1 MKHLF
6 IFFALT
12 LASISAIHCQE
23 KGDTSLS
30 GGEIYLS
37 LKNINFIRNDEYFH
51 PIIEGYT
58 LVGSLIQPA
67 IVYSPVE
74 KLKLKFG
81 TYLLSYAGANK
92 ISQAKL
98 IFSTTYNLFESTSV
112 TVGNL
117 NGSDKHRLYDPQ
129 YNFER
134 LYTSFSENGFQVLT
148 ETEHIFSD
156 NWLSWEK
163 FIFPGDTI
171 REEFTTGES
180 FRYTSGKIGN
190 SITVAVPVQVQFKH
204 YGGQISHYHGG
215 VETYFNLAT
224 GLRLDYDVA
233 RKRLGTTG
241 IEYVQFINKELSN
254 KGSTGVTKGHASWI
268 RFHYNYKALTF
279 GSYYWSSHNYYA
291 PDGNAIYSSVS
302 TRRASTVIPN
312 RRIWT
317 NSIFLK
323 AYPVEGLEIFFGF
336 DAFYDLN
343 LKHLDTAFGLHLRF
357 EKLIRLA
364 TLRN

>member
-1 MKHLF
+1 MKQLVV
-6 IFFALT
+6 FFTFLLVT
-12 LASISAIHCQE
+12 ISVIHSQE
-23 KGDTSLS
+23 KEDTSQS
-30 GGEIYLS
+30 HGKVYLS
-37 LKNINFIRNDEYFH
+37 IKNINFVWNDEYFH

-58 LVGSLIQPA
+58 LVGSLVQPS
-67 IVYSPVE
+67 IVYAPTD
-74 KLKLKFG
+74 KLKLKIG
-81 TYLLSYAGANK
+81 THLLTYAGANK

-98 IFSTTYNLFESTSV
+98 IVSTTYNIFEGTSI

-117 NGSDKHRLYDPQ
+117 NGSDKHRIFDPQ

-134 LYTSFSENGFQVLT
+134 LYTSFSENGFQVIT
-148 ETEHIFSD
+148 ETDHIFSD

-233 RKRLGTTG
+233 HKRLGTAG
-241 IEYVQFINKELSN
+241 LEYVQFINKELSN

-268 RFHYNYKALTF
+268 RFHYNYKAITF
-279 GSYYWSSHNYYA
+279 GSYYWDAHNYYA
-291 PDGNAIYSSVS
+291 PDGNFIYSSVS
-302 TRRASTVIPN
+302 SRRANTVIPD
-312 RRIWT
+312 RKIWT
-317 NSIFLK
+317 NCIYFK
-323 AYPVEGLEIFFGF
+323 AYPVDGLEAFFGF
-336 DAFYDLN
+336 EAFYDLN
-343 LKHLDTAFGLHLRF
+343 LKHLDTAFGIHLRF
-357 EKLIRLA
+357 EKLIRLN
-364 TLRN
+364 TK